1 MKVLKDSLL
10 QLTGLFITTLAR
22 ATQTASGRMPDTEFW
37 RIVFACYSN
46 QKKEQILKVM
56 LELPEVKLVVLKMMD
71 YALNMIG
78 RNFNVLIG
86 TW

>member
-1 MKVLKDSLL
+1 
-10 QLTGLFITTLAR
+10 
-22 ATQTASGRMPDTEFW
+22 
-37 RIVFACYSN
+37 
-46 QKKEQILKVM
+46 M